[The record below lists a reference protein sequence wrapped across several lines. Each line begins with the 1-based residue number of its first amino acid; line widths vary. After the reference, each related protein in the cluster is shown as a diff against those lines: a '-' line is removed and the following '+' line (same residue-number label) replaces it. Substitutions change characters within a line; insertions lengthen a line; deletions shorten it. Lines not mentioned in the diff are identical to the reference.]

1 MGGRARLAVL
11 VGLAAVAGCGDPPT
25 DGSLRIDIANTA
37 VREGF
42 TALEF
47 NVVAVQIFYGTAP
60 PAAPVSGTCDAP
72 GATVI
77 TVNPPL
83 PVHVN
88 LSEVNSALAGAFF
101 APPGHV
107 TEIRLVV
114 DDAHGTVLD
123 LSRRAHLDTRCGGGD
138 TNGLFR
144 LIPLPGESVDIVTGQ
159 TTEVEVQLDP
169 NRDITVDGNG
179 GGYGQKGA
187 DDNTPNSCGPGG
199 PCGKP
204 FKLASNYGI
213 KVIAAS
219 VTGVI
224 PDRVVVRFKSGVSRA
239 TIDAINAAEGTTVIN
254 LDAPTNYFILHLPPG
269 RTVTDAIR
277 SYLGR
282 GEVMFALPDNV
293 IEPRAVPCN
302 GSFQNPGPFT
312 QVNATTAWNVTTG
325 TTFPLLVDTDFGF
338 DLSSPN
344 MVLNYAIN
352 QGELLGVSFF
362 DANNDGTVTAA
373 EVVSFDADGDGLIT
387 FRDLNA
393 PAFAT
398 FCGGASCD
406 RDGDGLV
413 TPLDLTSAG
422 AGGGLFENG
431 MDDDGNNFP
440 DDLVGWDFGGNDN
453 QPEAVGPASC
463 LNTHGVGT
471 GGIIAGIGQT
481 MACNANAPVAG
492 MDWVGRMVPVKLGSG
507 SLGLAASTRAGS
519 YLALRYAAGFGPVAI
534 NASWGVT
541 YNKGGLTSGC
551 NRGIANIGDKYGG
564 LLNALQQEGSGLGLG
579 NALLVV
585 AAEDCAQ
592 NDDNANIFDWPVELA
607 SPNVFGVTSVTSAPA
622 ALAGGR
628 AFGPVAIKIA
638 APGEN
643 HTTLSINSTVT
654 TGCNG
659 TSFSAPMVTGALGLM
674 VAQNNALNG
683 NPSTL
688 LNRLLCNATQVAGMT
703 AQVQNGQ
710 VLEVNR
716 AVTNAAGCTP

>member
-1 MGGRARLAVL
+1 MGGRGRLAVL
-11 VGLAAVAGCGDPPT
+11 VGLAAVAGCGDPPN
-25 DGSLRIDIANTA
+25 DGSLRIDIANLA
-37 VREGF
+37 VRQGF
-42 TALEF
+42 TALDF
-47 NVVAVQIFYGTAP
+47 NVVAVQIFYGTASP
-60 PAAPVSGTCDAP
+60 PAPVSGLCDAP

-77 TVNPPL
+77 PVDPPL

-88 LSEVNSALAGAFF
+88 LAEVNSALAGAFF

-107 TEIRLVV
+107 AEIRLVV
-114 DDAHGTVLD
+114 HDAHGTVLD

-187 DDNTPNSCGPGG
+187 ADNPPNSCDPGG

-204 FKLASNYGI
+204 FKLASDYGI

-224 PDRVVVRFKSGVSRA
+224 PDRVVVRFNSGVSRA

-254 LDAPTNYFILHLPPG
+254 LDAATNYFILHLPPG
-269 RTVTDAIR
+269 QTVTGAINNYR
-277 SYLGR
+277 GR
-282 GEVMFALPDNV
+282 GEVMFALPDNI
-293 IEPRAVPCN
+293 IEMRAVPCN
-302 GSFQNPGPFT
+302 ASFQNPGPFT

-325 TTFPLLVDTDFGF
+325 TTLPLVVDTDAGF
-338 DLSSPN
+338 DLSSPDL
-344 MVLNYAIN
+344 VLNYAIN

-373 EVVSFDADGDGLIT
+373 EVVSFDTDGDGLIT

-413 TPLDLTSAG
+413 TPLDLTSGG

-431 MDDDGNNFP
+431 MDDDGNNFR
-440 DDLVGWDFGGNDN
+440 DDLVGWDFNGNDN
-453 QPEAVGPASC
+453 QPETTGPAGC
-463 LNTHGVGT
+463 LATHGVGT
-471 GGIIAGIGQT
+471 SGIIAGIGQT

-492 MDWVGRMVPVKLGSG
+492 MNWIARMAPVKTGAG
-507 SLGLAASTRAGS
+507 GGGLDASSRAGA
-519 YLALRYAAGFGPVAI
+519 YLTLRYAAGLGAVAI

-541 YNKGGLTSGC
+541 YNKNGLTSGC
-551 NRGIANIGDKYGG
+551 RRGIANIGDKYGP

-592 NDDNANIFDWPVELA
+592 NDDSADIFDWPVELA
-607 SPNVFGVTSVTSAPA
+607 SPNVFGVTSVTSAP

-643 HTTLSINSTVT
+643 HTTLSINSQVT
-654 TGCNG
+654 AGCSG

-674 VAQNNALNG
+674 VAQNSALSG

-688 LNRLLCNATQVAGMT
+688 LNRLLCNATQVAGLT